1 MDKLS
6 RKLKFII
13 ALLGCFVVINYN
25 NNSQAA
31 GWQIR
36 YNTVMSNSE
45 NVVYELLFNEETV
58 DYILVSG
65 QVYADFKAI
74 KFRDKTAVTANYL
87 TKMSKVQIY
96 VNNEYYGASDCTLE
110 EAIYRVVNVYIYHY
124 Y

>member
-45 NVVYELLFNEETV
+45 NAVYELLFNE
-58 DYILVSG
+58 
-65 QVYADFKAI
+65 
-74 KFRDKTAVTANYL
+74 
-87 TKMSKVQIY
+87 
-96 VNNEYYGASDCTLE
+96 
-110 EAIYRVVNVYIYHY
+110 
-124 Y
+124 